1 MIRTR
6 RPKGG
11 KKESVRAMTIN
22 RRLTKDGTDPLTGLD
37 FAEHLTGTADPDALS
52 PHAIKIS
59 APADWPESAVTALGL
74 LTGADLADGVLDG
87 RKALEDIAAALVML
101 AGVKEDSVE
110 AAEIAASLAARE
122 ACPTVHLWRGETEAD
137 IPLETLASGPFEA
150 GALIS
155 MINTAAMAGAAS
167 DVGARIVRD
176 RLEAVALACINCD
189 GSEGECFDPR
199 HNRALARSVR
209 AARRDGVP
217 DAMIE
222 RAIARAR
229 QGIEMIEDGAGFSPD
244 MPVNPVIAIGANLLA
259 DTDQGARA
267 FLRDLAATIWTH
279 GQPALRFDDNALP
292 EPAIVLDLS
301 VFAGDDAALTHA
313 AKLWGHVAHK
323 AEGSLLLAGLG
334 ACLALE
340 GLAYDSD
347 EGRTRAAAIAGLAS
361 KASAAPVITGPVPA
375 EISAY
380 LALATHGIDPAGTA
394 SHTAAAQDFAARLLA
409 GLDADTRKAALA
421 HAFGAGTL
429 SGLNP
434 AWLGSLKDAGLGD
447 DALTRIETMIADGAP
462 VRHAFNR
469 WTVGEE
475 LAARCGLNPERLEQA
490 GTRLLEAFGVSPLE
504 IEAAERWV
512 HGTGELYTCEALPEA
527 IRAALAPASPEARLA
542 MAASLERALEAPA
555 GLDLVLPG
563 HATIDDVAAL
573 ILSAARSGLKSL
585 RIRREGEALYDLL
598 ATIEFDSAD
607 RGERPSFTEERIV
620 ERVVE
625 RPVERAASRRKLPDR
640 RKGYIQKSTVGGH
653 KVYLHTGEFEDGE
666 LGEIFIDMHK
676 EGAAFR
682 SLMNNFAISISI
694 GLQYGVPL
702 EEYVD
707 AYVFTRFEP
716 AGPVEGNDSIKH
728 ATSILDYLFRELGVS
743 YLGREDLAQTDAR
756 KSDPGGI
763 GNGVASEK
771 VITGEEASRLIS
783 KGFSRGQLPDNVV
796 MLGSQPR
803 KSSPAPATGSGRK
816 GEASPATRPEPVY
829 SGEPCPKCGHF
840 TLVEAGAEL
849 NCEACNWSGPP
860 PEA

>member
-1 MIRTR
+1 
-6 RPKGG
+6 
-11 KKESVRAMTIN
+11 MTIN
-22 RRLTKDGTDPLTGLD
+22 RRLTDEGADPLAGLE
-37 FAEHLTGTADPDALS
+37 FADHLAGNADPDALT
-52 PHAIKIS
+52 PHAVKIS

-74 LTGADLADGVLDG
+74 LTGADVSGGMLDG
-87 RKALEDIAAALVML
+87 RKALESTAASLAAL
-101 AGVKEDSVE
+101 AGVKPDSIE
-110 AAEIAASLAARE
+110 AAEILASLAARE
-122 ACPTVHLWRGETEAD
+122 ACPAPHLWRGETEAD
-137 IPLETLASGPFEA
+137 MPLETLASGPFEA

-229 QGIEMIEDGAGFSPD
+229 QGIDTIEDGAGFVPD
-244 MPVNPVIAIGANLLA
+244 MPVNPVIEIGANLLT

-279 GQPALRFDDNALP
+279 GQPALRFDDAVLP

-301 VFAGDDAALTHA
+301 AFAGDDAALEHA
-313 AKLWGHVAHK
+313 AARWGLVADK

-334 ACLALE
+334 ALLALE

-347 EGRTRAAAIAGLAS
+347 EGRARAAELAS
-361 KASAAPVITGPVPA
+361 LVREASAAPVITGPAPA
-375 EISAY
+375 EIAGY
-380 LALATHGIDPAGTA
+380 LALATHGIDPAGIA
-394 SHTAAAQDFAARLLA
+394 SNSPAARGFAQTLLA
-409 GLDADTRKAALA
+409 ELDADTANAALA

-434 AWLGSLKDAGLGD
+434 GWLGALKEAGL
-447 DALTRIETMIADGAP
+447 DANALARIETMIADGAP

-469 WTVGEE
+469 WTVGDEI
-475 LAARCGLNPERLEQA
+475 AQRCGLSPERLEQA
-490 GTRLLEAFGVSPLE
+490 GTRLLEAFGVSALE

-512 HGTGELYTCEALPEA
+512 HGTGELHTCEALPEA
-527 IRAALAPASPEARLA
+527 FRAALAPVTPEARLT
-542 MAASLERALEAPA
+542 MAAALESALEAPA

-563 HATIDDVAAL
+563 HATIDDVSAL
-573 ILSAARSGLKSL
+573 ILSAAREGLKAV

-607 RGERPSFTEERIV
+607 RGERPVFTGERIV

-803 KSSPAPATGSGRK
+803 KTAPPPASGSGRK
-816 GEASPATRPEPVY
+816 GDASPATRPEPVY
-829 SGEPCPKCGHF
+829 SGEPCPRCGHF
-840 TLVEAGAEL
+840 TLVEAGTEL
-849 NCEACNWSGPP
+849 NCEACDWSGAL
-860 PEA
+860 PEG